1 MSKAMPAPRFRF
13 GLRAQLALLALLLL
27 GLPWMGYRYVQ
38 EMERFLVEGQ
48 RQALVATARAVA
60 TALHERPGLMAL
72 RPQALPESPT
82 VLLPGEE
89 LLEPA
94 PTVLPPLEVPL
105 PVPEVQAILR
115 GLERTT
121 SRIQVINRDLQLVA
135 QAGSLATPPDPSNV
149 ADSALWRLWRK
160 MLGRVLSAPGSAAQ
174 RSGEEANDERA
185 EVFEALMGG
194 EASRV
199 RRLDYPPI
207 VVVAAAHP
215 VWSGDRVLGVVRVEE
230 TTQSIASLRNQAVER
245 LIMLTFGGFVVA
257 ALLILGFAS
266 RLSSRI
272 RRLRDDAE
280 QAVDGRG
287 RVRQLASASRAGDEI
302 GDLSRSFQ
310 ALLARLDQHHAYL
323 ESMANRLSHELR
335 TPIAVVR
342 SSLENLR
349 MEVAE
354 ASAQTYLDRADA
366 GLTRLSRILTR
377 MSEATRMEQALASA
391 ELERFDL
398 ALVVAEC
405 INGYRMAYPARV
417 FESKLPPYPV
427 FIRGVPDLAAQ
438 MLDKLVENA
447 ADFATPGTPIRV
459 DLDFQTTTAT
469 LSVSNTGPLLPAE
482 LEGRLFE
489 SMVSARKRD
498 AAGDPHLGLGLY
510 VARMIARFHGG
521 NLEAE
526 NLPDGS
532 GVRVGA
538 QLRLSS
544 SV

>member
-1 MSKAMPAPRFRF
+1 MSTAVPVPRFRF

-38 EMERFLVEGQ
+38 EMERFLVDGQ
-48 RQALVATARAVA
+48 RQALIATARAVA
-60 TALHERPGLMAL
+60 TALHERAGLMAL
-72 RPQALPESPT
+72 RPQAPPAFEPM
-82 VLLPGEE
+82 LLPGEE
-89 LLEPA
+89 LVEAA
-94 PTVLPPLEVPL
+94 PTVLPPLEVEL
-105 PVPEVQAILR
+105 PVPEVEAILR

-135 QAGSLATPPDPSNV
+135 QAGSLARPPDPNDV
-149 ADSALWRLWRK
+149 PDSTMRRLWK
-160 MLGRVLSAPGSAAQ
+160 KVLERVLSAPGATDGG
-174 RSGEEANDERA
+174 GEPNHDRA

-215 VWSGDRVLGVVRVEE
+215 IWSGDRVLGVVRVEE
-230 TTQSIASLRNQAVER
+230 STQSIASLRNQAVER
-245 LIMLTFGGFVVA
+245 LIMLTLGGFVVA

-272 RRLRDDAE
+272 RRLRDEAE
-280 QAVDGRG
+280 HAVDGRG

-349 MEVAE
+349 MEVSE

-398 ALVVAEC
+398 AVVVAEC
-405 INGYRMAYPARV
+405 VNGYRMAYPARV

-427 FIRGVPDLAAQ
+427 YVSGVPDLAAQ

-447 ADFATPGTPIRV
+447 ADFASPGTSIRI
-459 DLDFQTTTAT
+459 DLYFQTTTAI

-489 SMVSARKRD
+489 SMVSARTRD

-521 NLEAE
+521 SLQAE

-532 GVRVGA
+532 GVRFGA

>member
-1 MSKAMPAPRFRF
+1 MSTAVPAPRFRF

-38 EMERFLVEGQ
+38 EMERFLVDGQ

-72 RPQALPESPT
+72 RPQALPESTIP
-82 VLLPGEE
+82 LLPGEE
-89 LLEPA
+89 LVEAA

-105 PVPEVQAILR
+105 PVPEVEAILR

-135 QAGSLATPPDPSNV
+135 QAGNLDPPDPGDMPDTLV
-149 ADSALWRLWRK
+149 GRLWRK
-160 MLGRVLSAPGSAAQ
+160 LLGRVLSAPGAGEDG
-174 RSGEEANDERA
+174 SGNEVNNERA

-199 RRLDYPPI
+199 RRLHNPPI
-207 VVVAAAHP
+207 VVAAAAHP

-230 TTQSIASLRNQAVER
+230 STQSIASLRNQAVER
-245 LIMLTFGGFVVA
+245 LIMLTLGGFVVA

-272 RRLRDDAE
+272 RRLRDEAE
-280 QAVDGRG
+280 HAVDGRG

-310 ALLARLDQHHAYL
+310 ALLARLDQHHVYL

-349 MEVAE
+349 MEVAD
-354 ASAQTYLDRADA
+354 AAAQTYLDRADA

-398 ALVVAEC
+398 AVVVAEC
-405 INGYRMAYPARV
+405 VNGYRMAYPARV
-417 FESKLPPYPV
+417 FESRLPPYPV
-427 FIRGVPDLAAQ
+427 YVSGVPDLAAQ

-447 ADFATPGTPIRV
+447 ADFATPGTPIRIE
-459 DLDFQTTTAT
+459 LGFQTTTAI
-469 LSVSNTGPLLPAE
+469 LSVSNTGPMLPDE

-489 SMVSARKRD
+489 SMVSARVRD

-521 NLEAE
+521 SLQAE

-532 GVRVGA
+532 GVRFGA

>member
-1 MSKAMPAPRFRF
+1 MSTDVPAPRFRF

-38 EMERFLVEGQ
+38 EMERFLVDGQ
-48 RQALVATARAVA
+48 RQALIATARAVA
-60 TALHERPGLMAL
+60 TALHERAGLMAL
-72 RPQALPESPT
+72 RPQALPAFEPM
-82 VLLPGEE
+82 LLPGEE
-89 LLEPA
+89 LVEAA
-94 PTVLPPLEVPL
+94 PTVLPPLEVEL
-105 PVPEVQAILR
+105 PVPEVEAILR

-135 QAGSLATPPDPSNV
+135 QAGSLARPPDPNDLP
-149 ADSALWRLWRK
+149 DSTMRRLWRK
-160 MLGRVLSAPGSAAQ
+160 VLEGVLSVPGATDGG
-174 RSGEEANDERA
+174 GEPNHDRA

-199 RRLDYPPI
+199 RRLDHPPI

-215 VWSGDRVLGVVRVEE
+215 IWSGDRVLGVVRVEE
-230 TTQSIASLRNQAVER
+230 STQSIASLRNQAVER
-245 LIMLTFGGFVVA
+245 LIMLTLGGFVVA

-272 RRLRDDAE
+272 RRLRDEAE
-280 QAVDGRG
+280 HAVDGRG
-287 RVRQLASASRAGDEI
+287 RVRQLASASSAGDEI

-349 MEVAE
+349 MEAAE

-366 GLTRLSRILTR
+366 GLSRLSRILTR

-398 ALVVAEC
+398 AVVVAEC

-417 FESKLPPYPV
+417 FESRLPQYPV

-447 ADFATPGTPIRV
+447 ADFANPGTPIRI
-459 DLDFQTTTAT
+459 DLEFQTTTAT
-469 LSVSNTGPLLPAE
+469 LSVSNTGPPLPAE

-489 SMVSARKRD
+489 SMVSARRRD
-498 AAGDPHLGLGLY
+498 GSGDPHLGLGLY

-521 NLEAE
+521 NLAAE
-526 NLPDGS
+526 NLSDGS
-532 GVRVGA
+532 GVRFGA

>member
-1 MSKAMPAPRFRF
+1 MNQVASAPRFRF

-38 EMERFLVEGQ
+38 EMERFLVDGQ

-72 RPQALPESPT
+72 RPQALPEST
-82 VLLPGEE
+82 ALLLPGEE
-89 LLEPA
+89 LVEAA
-94 PTVLPPLEVPL
+94 PTVLAPLETPR
-105 PVPEVQAILR
+105 PVPEVEAILR

-135 QAGSLATPPDPSNV
+135 QAGSLASPSDPDG
-149 ADSALWRLWRK
+149 AAGSALWRLWRK
-160 MLGRVLSAPGSAAQ
+160 LLERVLSAPAAAES
-174 RSGEEANDERA
+174 SGEPHDARA

-199 RRLDYPPI
+199 RRLDSPPI

-230 TTQSIASLRNQAVER
+230 STQSIASLRNQAVER
-245 LIMLTFGGFVVA
+245 LIMLTLGGFVVA
-257 ALLILGFAS
+257 ALLVLAFAS

-272 RRLRDDAE
+272 RRLRDEAE
-280 QAVDGRG
+280 HAVDGRG
-287 RVRQLASASRAGDEI
+287 RVRQRVSASRAGDEI

-349 MEVAE
+349 MEVGD

-366 GLTRLSRILTR
+366 GLSRLSRILTR

-398 ALVVAEC
+398 AAVVAEC
-405 INGYRMAYPARV
+405 INGYRVAYPARD
-417 FESKLPPYPV
+417 FESRLPPYPV
-427 FIRGVPDLAAQ
+427 YVRGVPDLAAQ

-447 ADFATPGTPIRV
+447 ADFATPGTPIRI
-459 DLDFQTTTAT
+459 DLGFQTTTAT

-489 SMVSARKRD
+489 SMVSARPRG

-521 NLEAE
+521 KLQAD

-532 GVRVGA
+532 GVCFGA